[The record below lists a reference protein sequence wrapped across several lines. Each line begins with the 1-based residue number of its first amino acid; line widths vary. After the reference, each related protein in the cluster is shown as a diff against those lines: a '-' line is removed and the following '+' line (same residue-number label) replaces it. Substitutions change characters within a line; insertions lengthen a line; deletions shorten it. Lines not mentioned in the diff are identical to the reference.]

1 MFDCK
6 DAFLILIIH
15 LITFETLHQP
25 DLVVVLLIW
34 LTCKLL
40 WLCTDKVRL
49 YTDRV
54 WLFTD
59 KVSLYTDKS
68 WLYTDKV
75 WLFIVKVWLFTVK
88 VWLYTDK
95 VWLYTDKVRSLYST
109 TDQFIY
115 VKKVGFSLES
125 LLGRNVWL
133 CDWNIVD
140 TGITLNKRNK
150 TQ

>member
-6 DAFLILIIH
+6 DAFLILIID

-68 WLYTDKV
+68 
-75 WLFIVKVWLFTVK
+75 WLFTVK